1 MGKRAA
7 IPPSLRSSPPKGR
20 PTYCSIDLAA
30 LRWNFQQVR
39 NMVGAGVKI
48 FSVVKADAYGHGACE
63 AVQMLAKA
71 GSDGFGVATVEEGVE
86 LREAGIRAPI
96 LVLTAVYA
104 EQLEKFLR
112 HRLTPAVSDLH
123 TLRQLEKLARKRG
136 RALEFHLKV
145 DTGMGRLGL
154 LHSDVDSWLP
164 EIGKLKALKL
174 EGLFSQLSHAED
186 ARGKH
191 TQMQVRNFSEVV
203 DRLRRAG
210 FVPPL
215 IHLANSA
222 GVIGVPSAHGT
233 MVRPGLMLYGLYPS
247 REMEGRVELRPVLSW
262 KTRVLQVKELPVNSS
277 IGYGR
282 TFVTKRKSSI
292 ATLPVGYADGYH
304 RLLSNR
310 GAALAGGKRA
320 PIVGRIS
327 MDLTMIDVTDI
338 RGVTQGDEVVLLGR
352 QGEENISAD
361 EMAGWAETISYEIL
375 TSISA
380 RVPRVYHN
388 LQNLQNLQNSENSK
402 ED

>member
-1 MGKRAA
+1 MSD
-7 IPPSLRSSPPKGR
+7 IPKGR
-20 PTYCSIDLAA
+20 PTYCSIDLAS
-30 LRWNFQQVR
+30 LRWNLRQVR
-39 NMVGAGVKI
+39 NLIAPGVKI
-48 FSVVKADAYGHGACE
+48 LSVVKADAYGHGAPE
-63 AVQMLAKA
+63 VARELAEA

-86 LREAGIRAPI
+86 LREAGTRAPI
-96 LVLTAVYA
+96 LVLTAVYP
-104 EQLEKFLR
+104 EQLDEFYR
-112 HRLTPAVSDLH
+112 RGLTPAVSDVQ
-123 TLRQLEKLARKRG
+123 TMRALEKLTRRSPMLK
-136 RALEFHLKV
+136 FHLKI

-154 LHSDVDSWLP
+154 LHSEIDSWLP
-164 EIGKLKALKL
+164 EILKLEALHL

-262 KTRVLQVKELPVNSS
+262 KTRVLQVKELPANSS

-320 PIVGRIS
+320 PVVGRIS

-361 EMAGWAETISYEIL
+361 EMAGWAETISYEVL

-388 LQNLQNLQNSENSK
+388 LQNLQNLQNSK